1 MKIAFALILSLV
13 FYCLQAQQDDFSV
26 FTKYTNGDTII
37 VNTNPTHQTF
47 DDTIGMQHS
56 SINSYRFLLYRS
68 SGNKT
73 AFINKPLASAE
84 VMAGSDF
91 SNKLNAGLISGFV
104 SGKFSAVAFPSVIF
118 ADYPMFVAE
127 KFDSM
132 NVFPYQGKTLFS
144 SGNAFGVLSVPVY
157 LKYDL
162 GNILSLE
169 GGNGKAFLG
178 DGYRSM
184 LLSDQSAEY
193 PFLRIVAD
201 MKQVKYMH
209 QIARW
214 RQQSSA
220 GNNETK
226 FAATHYLSWM
236 ITKKLNVSVFESV
249 IWKAEDSVRQRG
261 FEWLY
266 LNPVMFFRPAEFAL
280 GSPDNNLLGGNISWY
295 FLPKT
300 KVYGQFVLDEF
311 FISEIKNWLKHLM
324 HPDDPTIQH
333 GAWVNK
339 QAFQLGV
346 KSMDVFGIHD
356 LNCLAEFN
364 YARPYIGSHRDPM
377 LSNTHMNQPI
387 AHPFGANFY
396 EFVFRTQYKKQKWSA
411 HLNAM
416 FCVTGLDSAGTHFGQ
431 DLLQSTFDSPQGN
444 GNIPVQYYGNVVG
457 QGIRHDVIQ
466 VNAEFRKQLF
476 KMNNNIIWRIGAMY
490 RNDMSAF
497 NNTSEKYIYTGLF
510 LNLQPDEW
518 NMR

>member
-1 MKIAFALILSLV
+1 MKSVCLFILTLIVLRLPAQVPEPLSEHLLL
-13 FYCLQAQQDDFSV
+13 FNISQSHDPFNDSIGKEHSSLNIFH
-26 FTKYTNGDTII
+26 I
-37 VNTNPTHQTF
+37 VNYQCSDTEKTF
-47 DDTIGMQHS
+47 
-56 SINSYRFLLYRS
+56 
-68 SGNKT
+68 
-73 AFINKPLASAE
+73 FISPIASTDI
-84 VMAGSDF
+84 MAGSDLAHK
-91 SNKLNAGLISGFV
+91 SGAGFEMVFV
-104 SGKFSAVAFPSVIF
+104 KNKFSAVMSPQCIF
-118 ADYPMFVAE
+118 ADYPGFVAE

-132 NVFPYQGKTLFS
+132 NVFPYHGKTLFPA
-144 SGNAFGVLSVPVY
+144 GNAFGVLSVPVY
-157 LKYDL
+157 LKYDF
-162 GNILSLE
+162 GNVLSLE

-201 MKQVKYMH
+201 MKQVKYVH

-214 RQQSSA
+214 RQQSAA

-266 LNPVMFFRPAEFAL
+266 VNPVMFFRPAEFAL
-280 GSPDNNLLGGNISWY
+280 GSPDNNLLGGNISWN

-324 HPDDPTIQH
+324 HPDDPTIQY

-339 QAFQLGV
+339 QAFQIGI
-346 KSMDVFGIHD
+346 KSMDVLKIKG
-356 LNCLAEFN
+356 LSCLAEFN

-387 AHPFGANFY
+387 THPFGANFY
-396 EFVFRTQYKKQKWSA
+396 EFVFRSQYKKQKWSA

-416 FCVTGLDSAGTHFGQ
+416 YFITGLDSAGTHFGQ

-457 QGIRHDVIQ
+457 QGVRHDVIQ
-466 VNAEFRKQLF
+466 VNAEFRKMF
-476 KMNNNIIWRIGAMY
+476 FWINNNFIWRIGVMY
-490 RNDMSAF
+490 RNDKSVIK
-497 NNTSEKYIYTGLF
+497 NTSEKYIYTGIF
-510 LNLQPDEW
+510 FNLQPDEW

>member
-1 MKIAFALILSLV
+1 MNGFILQTENFNKAFRNLSP
-13 FYCLQAQQDDFSV
+13 Q
-26 FTKYTNGDTII
+26 
-37 VNTNPTHQTF
+37 
-47 DDTIGMQHS
+47 
-56 SINSYRFLLYRS
+56 
-68 SGNKT
+68 
-73 AFINKPLASAE
+73 ASAD
-84 VMAGSDF
+84 VFAGDGIAYKGSAGLMF
-91 SNKLNAGLISGFV
+91 QQISKNKLFTVVAMPRV
-104 SGKFSAVAFPSVIF
+104 SF
-118 ADYPMFVAE
+118 ADYPGFVAE

-132 NVFPYQGKTLFS
+132 NVFPYEGKTLVS
-144 SGNAFGVLSVPVY
+144 SGNSFGAFSIPVY
-157 LKYDL
+157 LKYSL
-162 GNILSLE
+162 STVFSLE

-184 LLSDQSAEY
+184 MLSDQSAEY
-193 PFLRIVAD
+193 PFARIVANLN
-201 MKQVKYMH
+201 QIKYMH
-209 QIARW
+209 QISRW
-214 RQQSSA
+214 RQQCSD
-220 GNNETK
+220 GHDETK

-236 ITKKLNVSVFESV
+236 ITKKLNFSVFESV

-280 GSPDNNLLGGNISWY
+280 GSPDNNMLGGNISWN

-311 FISEIKNWLKHLM
+311 FISEIKNWIKHLM
-324 HPDDPTIQH
+324 HPDDPAIQY

-396 EFVFRTQYKKQKWSA
+396 EFVFRSEYKKENWSA
-411 HLNAM
+411 QLNM
-416 FCVTGLDSAGTHFGQ
+416 MYYVTGLDSAGTHCGQ
-431 DLLQSTFDSPQGN
+431 NLLQSTFDSPLN
-444 GNIPVQYYGNVVG
+444 IGNIPVQYYGNAVG
-457 QGIRHDVIQ
+457 QGVRHDVVLI
-466 VNAEFRKQLF
+466 NAEFRKNLF
-476 KMNNNIIWRIGAMY
+476 WNSNILIWRIGAMY
-490 RNDMSAF
+490 RFDKSALI
-497 NNTSEKYIYTGLF
+497 NASDKYIYTGIFFNML
-510 LNLQPDEW
+510 PDEW